1 MFKTIYIALLSFF
14 IISCSATGPKFTPV
28 EMKSNNGLL
37 IYVYRESVFCLSA
50 RSPDI
55 YIDNAK
61 IAALSNNGYIFKQ
74 VDPGSHYLE
83 AKGLMDLSASSI
95 QIETTKGKATYIKWI
110 PKCGFLSWKLTLVEV
125 PEEQALHEIS
135 DASLQN

>member
-1 MFKTIYIALLSFF
+1 MYKTISFVLLTLLL
-14 IISCSATGPKFTPV
+14 ISCSATGPKFTPV
-28 EMKSNNGLL
+28 QVKSENSSL
-37 IYVYRESVFCLSA
+37 IYVYRESVFCLAA

-61 IAALSNNGYIFKQ
+61 IAALSNNGYIYQQ
-74 VDPGSHYLE
+74 VDAGSHYLE
-83 AKGLMDLSASSI
+83 AKGLFDLSASSI
-95 QIETTKGKATYIKWI
+95 QVETSKGKATYIKWI
-110 PKCGFLSWKLTLVEV
+110 PECGFLSWKLTLVEV

>member
-1 MFKTIYIALLSFF
+1 MYRNYCLAVICMLL
-14 IISCSATGPKFTPV
+14 ISCSATGPKFTPV
-28 EMKSNNGLL
+28 EIKSNDKSL

-61 IAALSNNGYIFKQ
+61 IAALSNNGYIYKQ
-74 VDPGSHYLE
+74 VEPGSHYLE
-83 AKGLMDLSASSI
+83 AKGLFDLSASSI
-95 QIETTKGKATYIKWI
+95 QIETAAGKATYIKWV
-110 PKCGFLSWKLTLVEV
+110 PECGFLSWKLNLIEV
-125 PEEQALHEIS
+125 QESQALHEIS